1 MLEKETL
8 TAVLQFTGCT
18 ELPAALKEGD
28 IYVRAIAKVKKAN
41 NHETMCVIVN
51 DGTGKPI
58 IKKDFGSI
66 SMIKEIVEI
75 YPLSVLESDSIPDF
89 RKKKDIVSFLVRLG
103 ETESH
108 VERLAS
114 SKEDEDKAA
123 LKALVYKH
131 CIKLQIARENAK
143 STAQAKPVTPVVDTE
158 ASDTPTDT
166 NVSGNTNQEDD
177 KQVDNEIKVDETP
190 NQKDNGTDENNTNP
204 EETAGEDKATDSD
217 F

>member
-204 EETAGEDKATDSD
+204 EETAGENQATGSD

>member
-103 ETESH
+103 ETESN
-108 VERLAS
+108 VEQLAA
-114 SKEDEDKAA
+114 SKADEDKAA

-131 CIKLQIARENAK
+131 CIKLQIERENAK
-143 STAQAKPVTPVVDTE
+143 SAAPAEAVAPVVE
-158 ASDTPTDT
+158 SEPSETPTET
-166 NVSGNTNQEDD
+166 
-177 KQVDNEIKVDETP
+177 KVDENP
-190 NQKDNGTDENNTNP
+190 NPKNNGTDENYTTP
-204 EETAGEDKATDSD
+204 EETTGEDQATNSD

>member
-18 ELPAALKEGD
+18 ELPSALKEGE

-51 DGTGKPI
+51 DGEGNPI

-103 ETESH
+103 ETESN
-108 VERLAS
+108 VEQLAA
-114 SKEDEDKAA
+114 SKADEDKAA
-123 LKALVYKH
+123 LKALIYKH
-131 CIKLQIARENAK
+131 CIKLQIERENAK
-143 STAQAKPVTPVVDTE
+143 SAVSAKAVAPVVEPETPETLTE
-158 ASDTPTDT
+158 TKTDE
-166 NVSGNTNQEDD
+166 NPNQE
-177 KQVDNEIKVDETP
+177 N
-190 NQKDNGTDENNTNP
+190 NGTDENNTNP
-204 EETAGEDKATDSD
+204 EETAGENQATGSD

>member
-51 DGTGKPI
+51 DGTGNPI

-108 VERLAS
+108 VEKLAS

-143 STAQAKPVTPVVDTE
+143 STAQEKPVNPVVYTDGSEKPTE
-158 ASDTPTDT
+158 TKVYET
-166 NVSGNTNQEDD
+166 N
-177 KQVDNEIKVDETP
+177 
-190 NQKDNGTDENNTNP
+190 NQKDNGTDENNTTS
-204 EETAGEDKATDSD
+204 EETVGENQATGSD

>member
-18 ELPAALKEGD
+18 ELPSALKEGD

-51 DGTGKPI
+51 DGEGNPI

-103 ETESH
+103 ETESN
-108 VERLAS
+108 VEQLAA
-114 SKEDEDKAA
+114 SKADEDKAA
-123 LKALVYKH
+123 LKALIYKH
-131 CIKLQIARENAK
+131 CIKLQIERENAK
-143 STAQAKPVTPVVDTE
+143 SAAQAKTVAPVVESETYE
-158 ASDTPTDT
+158 TPTETKIDKK
-166 NVSGNTNQEDD
+166 TNQ
-177 KQVDNEIKVDETP
+177 KH
-190 NQKDNGTDENNTNP
+190 NGTDENNTTP
-204 EETAGEDKATDSD
+204 EETTGEDKATDSD

>member
-51 DGTGKPI
+51 DGTGNPI

-75 YPLSVLESDSIPDF
+75 YPLSVLESDSIPYF
-89 RKKKDIVSFLVRLG
+89 RKKKDIVNFLVNLG
-103 ETESH
+103 ETESD

-114 SKEDEDKAA
+114 SKEEEDKAS

-143 STAQAKPVTPVVDTE
+143 STAQAKPVTTVLDTDDSE
-158 ASDTPTDT
+158 NPTEL
-166 NVSGNTNQEDD
+166 NVGENPNLKDD
-177 KQVDNEIKVDETP
+177 
-190 NQKDNGTDENNTNP
+190 GTDENNTNP

>member
-18 ELPAALKEGD
+18 ELPTALKEGD

-51 DGTGKPI
+51 DGEGNPI

-108 VERLAS
+108 VEKLAS

-143 STAQAKPVTPVVDTE
+143 STAQAKPSTPVLDTE
-158 ASDTPTDT
+158 DSEKPTET
-166 NVSGNTNQEDD
+166 
-177 KQVDNEIKVDETP
+177 KVDETT

>member
-18 ELPAALKEGD
+18 ELPSALKEGD

-51 DGTGKPI
+51 DGEGNPI

-103 ETESH
+103 ETESN
-108 VERLAS
+108 VEQLAA
-114 SKEDEDKAA
+114 SKADEDKAA
-123 LKALVYKH
+123 LKALIYKH
-131 CIKLQIARENAK
+131 CIKLQIERENAK
-143 STAQAKPVTPVVDTE
+143 SAAQAKTVAPVVEPETSETTTE
-158 ASDTPTDT
+158 T
-166 NVSGNTNQEDD
+166 NVYE
-177 KQVDNEIKVDETP
+177 KP
-190 NQKDNGTDENNTNP
+190 NQKHNGTDENNTTP
-204 EETAGEDKATDSD
+204 EETTGEDQATGSD

>member
-51 DGTGKPI
+51 DGTGNPI

-75 YPLSVLESDSIPDF
+75 YPLSVLESDSIPYF
-89 RKKKDIVSFLVRLG
+89 RKKKDIVNFLVNLG
-103 ETESH
+103 ETESD

-114 SKEDEDKAA
+114 SKEEEDKAA

-143 STAQAKPVTPVVDTE
+143 SNAQAKAVTPVVDTE
-158 ASDTPTDT
+158 DSENPTET
-166 NVSGNTNQEDD
+166 N
-177 KQVDNEIKVDETP
+177 VDETP
-190 NQKDNGTDENNTNP
+190 NQKDDGTDENNTNP

>member
-51 DGTGKPI
+51 DGTGNPI

-108 VERLAS
+108 VEKLAS

-158 ASDTPTDT
+158 DYEKPTET
-166 NVSGNTNQEDD
+166 
-177 KQVDNEIKVDETP
+177 KVYETT
-190 NQKDNGTDENNTNP
+190 NQKDNGTDENNTNT
-204 EETAGEDKATDSD
+204 EETAGEEKATDSD

>member
-8 TAVLQFTGCT
+8 TEVLQFTGCT
-18 ELPAALKEGD
+18 ELPAAIKEGD

-66 SMIKEIVEI
+66 SMIKEIVDI
-75 YPLSVLESDSIPDF
+75 YPLSVLESDSIPYF
-89 RKKKDIVSFLVRLG
+89 RKKKDIVNFLVNLG
-103 ETESH
+103 ENESD

-123 LKALVYKH
+123 IKALVYKH

-143 STAQAKPVTPVVDTE
+143 STAQAKPVTTVLDTE
-158 ASDTPTDT
+158 ASD
-166 NVSGNTNQEDD
+166 NNTET
-177 KQVDNEIKVDETP
+177 KVDETP
-190 NQKDNGTDENNTNP
+190 NQKHNGTDENNTTP
-204 EETAGEDKATDSD
+204 EETVGEDQATGSD

>member
-51 DGTGKPI
+51 DGEGNPI

-75 YPLSVLESDSIPDF
+75 YPLSVLESDSNPDF
-89 RKKKDIVSFLVRLG
+89 RKKKDIVRFLVRLG
-103 ETESH
+103 ETESN
-108 VERLAS
+108 VEQLAA
-114 SKEDEDKAA
+114 SKADEDKAA
-123 LKALVYKH
+123 LKALIYKH
-131 CIKLQIARENAK
+131 CIKLQIERENAK
-143 STAQAKPVTPVVDTE
+143 SAVSAKAVAPVVEPETPETLTE
-158 ASDTPTDT
+158 TKTDE
-166 NVSGNTNQEDD
+166 NPNQE
-177 KQVDNEIKVDETP
+177 N
-190 NQKDNGTDENNTNP
+190 NGTDENNTNP
-204 EETAGEDKATDSD
+204 EETAGENQATGSD

>member
-103 ETESH
+103 ETESY
-108 VERLAS
+108 VEELAS
-114 SKEDEDKAA
+114 SKADEDKAA

-131 CIKLQIARENAK
+131 CIKLQIERENAK
-143 STAQAKPVTPVVDTE
+143 SAAPAKAVAPVVEPEPSET
-158 ASDTPTDT
+158 TT
-166 NVSGNTNQEDD
+166 
-177 KQVDNEIKVDETP
+177 EIKVDE
-190 NQKDNGTDENNTNP
+190 NLNSQNNGTDENHTNP
-204 EETAGEDKATDSD
+204 EETAGEDQATDSD

>member
-1 MLEKETL
+1 MLEQETL

-51 DGTGKPI
+51 DGEGNPI

-89 RKKKDIVSFLVRLG
+89 RSKKNIVSFLVNLG
-103 ETESH
+103 ENESY
-108 VERLAS
+108 VEQLAA
-114 SKEDEDKAA
+114 SKSDEDKAA
-123 LKALVYKH
+123 LKSLVYKH
-131 CIKLQIARENAK
+131 CIRLQIERENVK
-143 STAQAKPVTPVVDTE
+143 SYAQSNHVSTVLEQDI
-158 ASDTPTDT
+158 SDAHAEKKIDENP
-166 NVSGNTNQEDD
+166 NQE
-177 KQVDNEIKVDETP
+177 
-190 NQKDNGTDENNTNP
+190 DNGTDENHTTP

>member
-1 MLEKETL
+1 MLEKETI

-51 DGTGKPI
+51 DGTGNPI

-75 YPLSVLESDSIPDF
+75 YPLSVLESDSIPYF
-89 RKKKDIVSFLVRLG
+89 RKKKDIVNFLVNLG
-103 ETESH
+103 ETESD

-114 SKEDEDKAA
+114 SKEEEDKAA
-123 LKALVYKH
+123 LKSLVYKH

-143 STAQAKPVTPVVDTE
+143 STAQVKPVTSVLDTE
-158 ASDTPTDT
+158 DSENPTET
-166 NVSGNTNQEDD
+166 N
-177 KQVDNEIKVDETP
+177 VDETT
-190 NQKDNGTDENNTNP
+190 NQKDNGTDENNTTS
-204 EETAGEDKATDSD
+204 EETVGENQATDSD

>member
-18 ELPAALKEGD
+18 ELPSALKEGD

-51 DGTGKPI
+51 DGEGNPI

-103 ETESH
+103 ETESN
-108 VERLAS
+108 VEQLAA
-114 SKEDEDKAA
+114 SKADEDKAA
-123 LKALVYKH
+123 LKALIYKH
-131 CIKLQIARENAK
+131 CIKLQIERENAK
-143 STAQAKPVTPVVDTE
+143 SAVQAKAIAPVVEPETYENTTE
-158 ASDTPTDT
+158 T
-166 NVSGNTNQEDD
+166 NV
-177 KQVDNEIKVDETP
+177 DENP
-190 NQKDNGTDENNTNP
+190 NPEDNGTDENHTTP
-204 EETAGEDKATDSD
+204 EETTGEDQATNSD

>member
-1 MLEKETL
+1 MLEKETI
-8 TAVLQFTGCT
+8 TEVLQFTGCT

-51 DGTGKPI
+51 DGTGNPI

-108 VERLAS
+108 VENLAS
-114 SKEDEDKAA
+114 SKADEDKAA
-123 LKALVYKH
+123 LKALIYKH
-131 CIKLQIARENAK
+131 CIKLQIERENAK
-143 STAQAKPVTPVVDTE
+143 SAVPAKAIAPVVEPETYENTTE
-158 ASDTPTDT
+158 T
-166 NVSGNTNQEDD
+166 NV
-177 KQVDNEIKVDETP
+177 DENP
-190 NQKDNGTDENNTNP
+190 NPEDNGTDENYTTP
-204 EETAGEDKATDSD
+204 EETTGEDQATNSD

>member
-158 ASDTPTDT
+158 DSDTPTDT

-204 EETAGEDKATDSD
+204 EETAGENQATGSD

>member
-18 ELPAALKEGD
+18 ELPSALKEGD

-51 DGTGKPI
+51 DGEGNPI

-75 YPLSVLESDSIPDF
+75 YPLSVLESDSIPYF
-89 RKKKDIVSFLVRLG
+89 RKKKDIVNFLVNLG
-103 ETESH
+103 ETESD

-114 SKEDEDKAA
+114 SKEEEDKAA

-131 CIKLQIARENAK
+131 CIKLQISRENAK
-143 STAQAKPVTPVVDTE
+143 STVQAKAITPVVEPETYENTTE
-158 ASDTPTDT
+158 T
-166 NVSGNTNQEDD
+166 NVDENTNQE
-177 KQVDNEIKVDETP
+177 
-190 NQKDNGTDENNTNP
+190 DNGTDENNTTP
-204 EETAGEDKATDSD
+204 EETTGEDQATNSD

>member
-1 MLEKETL
+1 MIEKETI

-108 VERLAS
+108 VEKLAS
-114 SKEDEDKAA
+114 SKADEDKAA

-131 CIKLQIARENAK
+131 CIKLQIERENAK
-143 STAQAKPVTPVVDTE
+143 SAAPAEAVAPVVE
-158 ASDTPTDT
+158 SEPSETPTET
-166 NVSGNTNQEDD
+166 
-177 KQVDNEIKVDETP
+177 KVDENP
-190 NQKDNGTDENNTNP
+190 NPKNNGTDENYTTP
-204 EETAGEDKATDSD
+204 EETTGEDKATDSD

>member
-1 MLEKETL
+1 MSNNMLEKETL

-108 VERLAS
+108 VENLAS
-114 SKEDEDKAA
+114 SKEDKDKAA
-123 LKALVYKH
+123 LKALIYKH
-131 CIKLQIARENAK
+131 CIKLQIERENAK
-143 STAQAKPVTPVVDTE
+143 SAAQAKTVAPVVESETYETTTE
-158 ASDTPTDT
+158 T
-166 NVSGNTNQEDD
+166 NVNENTNQEY
-177 KQVDNEIKVDETP
+177 
-190 NQKDNGTDENNTNP
+190 NGTDENDTTS
-204 EETAGEDKATDSD
+204 EEVTGED
-217 F
+217 

>member
-18 ELPAALKEGD
+18 ELPAVLKEGD

-51 DGTGKPI
+51 DGEGNPI

-108 VERLAS
+108 VEQLAA
-114 SKEDEDKAA
+114 SKADDDKAA
-123 LKALVYKH
+123 LKALIYKH
-131 CIKLQIARENAK
+131 CIKLQIERENAK
-143 STAQAKPVTPVVDTE
+143 SAVSAKAVAPVVEPETADTLTE
-158 ASDTPTDT
+158 TKTDE
-166 NVSGNTNQEDD
+166 NPNQE
-177 KQVDNEIKVDETP
+177 
-190 NQKDNGTDENNTNP
+190 DNGTDENNTTP
-204 EETAGEDKATDSD
+204 EETTGENQATGSD

>member
-51 DGTGKPI
+51 DGTGNPI

-103 ETESH
+103 ETESN
-108 VERLAS
+108 VEQLAA
-114 SKEDEDKAA
+114 SKADEDKAA
-123 LKALVYKH
+123 LKALIYKH
-131 CIKLQIARENAK
+131 CIELQIERENAK
-143 STAQAKPVTPVVDTE
+143 SAVSAKAVAPVVEPETPETLTE
-158 ASDTPTDT
+158 TKTDE
-166 NVSGNTNQEDD
+166 NPNQE
-177 KQVDNEIKVDETP
+177 N
-190 NQKDNGTDENNTNP
+190 NGTDENNTNP
-204 EETAGEDKATDSD
+204 EETAGENQATGSD

>member
-51 DGTGKPI
+51 DGEGNPI

-108 VERLAS
+108 VENLAS
-114 SKEDEDKAA
+114 SKSDEDKAA
-123 LKALVYKH
+123 LKALIYKH
-131 CIKLQIARENAK
+131 CIKLQIERENAK
-143 STAQAKPVTPVVDTE
+143 SAVPAKDVAPVVEQETYENTTE
-158 ASDTPTDT
+158 T
-166 NVSGNTNQEDD
+166 NV
-177 KQVDNEIKVDETP
+177 DENP
-190 NQKDNGTDENNTNP
+190 NPEDNGTDENNTTP
-204 EETAGEDKATDSD
+204 EETTGEDQATNSD

>member
-108 VERLAS
+108 VEKLAS
-114 SKEDEDKAA
+114 SKEDEDKTA

-143 STAQAKPVTPVVDTE
+143 STAQAKPVAPVVESETYE
-158 ASDTPTDT
+158 TPAET
-166 NVSGNTNQEDD
+166 
-177 KQVDNEIKVDETP
+177 KVDENP
-190 NQKDNGTDENNTNP
+190 NPKNNGTDENYTTP
-204 EETAGEDKATDSD
+204 EETTGEDQATNSD

>member
-108 VERLAS
+108 VEKLAS
-114 SKEDEDKAA
+114 SKADEDKAA

-131 CIKLQIARENAK
+131 CIKLQIERENAK
-143 STAQAKPVTPVVDTE
+143 SAAPAKTVAPVVEQESYENTTE
-158 ASDTPTDT
+158 K
-166 NVSGNTNQEDD
+166 NVDGN
-177 KQVDNEIKVDETP
+177 P
-190 NQKDNGTDENNTNP
+190 NPEDNGTDENYTTP
-204 EETAGEDKATDSD
+204 EETTGEDQATNSD

>member
-1 MLEKETL
+1 MLEKETI

-108 VERLAS
+108 VEKLAS

-143 STAQAKPVTPVVDTE
+143 SAAPAKAVAPVVE
-158 ASDTPTDT
+158 PDTPETITETKTDEKP
-166 NVSGNTNQEDD
+166 NQE
-177 KQVDNEIKVDETP
+177 
-190 NQKDNGTDENNTNP
+190 DNGTDENNTNP
-204 EETAGEDKATDSD
+204 EETVGENQATGSD

>member
-1 MLEKETL
+1 MLERETL
-8 TAVLQFTGCT
+8 TAELQFTSCT
-18 ELPAALKEGD
+18 EQPAALKEGD

-51 DGTGKPI
+51 DGEGNPI

-66 SMIKEIVEI
+66 SMIKEILEI

-89 RKKKDIVSFLVRLG
+89 RSKKNIVSFLVRLG

-108 VERLAS
+108 VEKLAS
-114 SKEDEDKAA
+114 SKADEDKAA

-131 CIKLQIARENAK
+131 CIKLQISRENAK

-158 ASDTPTDT
+158 DSEKPTET
-166 NVSGNTNQEDD
+166 
-177 KQVDNEIKVDETP
+177 KVDETT
-190 NQKDNGTDENNTNP
+190 NQKDNGTDENHTTP
-204 EETAGEDKATDSD
+204 EETTGEDQATNSD

>member
-108 VERLAS
+108 VEELAS
-114 SKEDEDKAA
+114 SKADEDKAA

-131 CIKLQIARENAK
+131 CIKLQIERENAK
-143 STAQAKPVTPVVDTE
+143 SAAPAKAVAPVVESE
-158 ASDTPTDT
+158 AYETPAETK
-166 NVSGNTNQEDD
+166 V
-177 KQVDNEIKVDETP
+177 NEKP
-190 NQKDNGTDENNTNP
+190 NQKDNGTDENNTTT
-204 EETAGEDKATDSD
+204 EETVGENQATGSD

>member
-51 DGTGKPI
+51 DGTGNPI

-108 VERLAS
+108 VEKLAS
-114 SKEDEDKAA
+114 SKADEDKAA

-131 CIKLQIARENAK
+131 CIKLQIERENAK
-143 STAQAKPVTPVVDTE
+143 SAAPAEAVAPVVE
-158 ASDTPTDT
+158 SEPSETPTET
-166 NVSGNTNQEDD
+166 
-177 KQVDNEIKVDETP
+177 KVDENP
-190 NQKDNGTDENNTNP
+190 NPKNNGTDENYTTP
-204 EETAGEDKATDSD
+204 EETTGEDQATNSD

>member
-1 MLEKETL
+1 MLEKETI

-51 DGTGKPI
+51 DGEGNPI

-66 SMIKEIVEI
+66 SMIKEILEI

-89 RKKKDIVSFLVRLG
+89 RSKKNIVSFLVSLG
-103 ETESH
+103 ENESY
-108 VERLAS
+108 VDRLAA
-114 SKEDEDKAA
+114 SKSDDDKAA
-123 LKALVYKH
+123 LKSLVYKH
-131 CIKLQIARENAK
+131 CIRLQIERENAK
-143 STAQAKPVTPVVDTE
+143 STAQSKPVTPVVDTE
-158 ASDTPTDT
+158 YSEKPTVT
-166 NVSGNTNQEDD
+166 
-177 KQVDNEIKVDETP
+177 KVDENP

-204 EETAGEDKATDSD
+204 EETAGEDKATDRD

>member
-8 TAVLQFTGCT
+8 TEVLQFTGCT

-108 VERLAS
+108 VEKLAS
-114 SKEDEDKAA
+114 SKADEDKAA

-131 CIKLQIARENAK
+131 CIKLQIERENAK
-143 STAQAKPVTPVVDTE
+143 SAAPAEAVAPVVE
-158 ASDTPTDT
+158 SEPSETPTET
-166 NVSGNTNQEDD
+166 
-177 KQVDNEIKVDETP
+177 KVDENP
-190 NQKDNGTDENNTNP
+190 NPKNNGTDENYTTP
-204 EETAGEDKATDSD
+204 EETTGEDQATNSD

>member
-1 MLEKETL
+1 MLEQETL

-51 DGTGKPI
+51 DGEGNPI

-89 RKKKDIVSFLVRLG
+89 RSKKNIVSFLVNLG
-103 ETESH
+103 ENESY
-108 VERLAS
+108 VEQLAA
-114 SKEDEDKAA
+114 SKSDEDKAA
-123 LKALVYKH
+123 LKSLVYKH
-131 CIKLQIARENAK
+131 CIRLQIERENVK
-143 STAQAKPVTPVVDTE
+143 SYAQSNHVSTVLEQDI
-158 ASDTPTDT
+158 SDAHAEKKIDE
-166 NVSGNTNQEDD
+166 NNNQEY
-177 KQVDNEIKVDETP
+177 
-190 NQKDNGTDENNTNP
+190 NGTDENNINP
-204 EETAGEDKATDSD
+204 E
-217 F
+217 

>member
-108 VERLAS
+108 VEKLAS

-204 EETAGEDKATDSD
+204 EETAGENQATGSD

>member
-18 ELPAALKEGD
+18 ELPAVLKEGD

-51 DGTGKPI
+51 DGEGNPI

-108 VERLAS
+108 VEKLAS
-114 SKEDEDKAA
+114 SKADEDKAA

-131 CIKLQIARENAK
+131 CIKLQIERENAK
-143 STAQAKPVTPVVDTE
+143 SFAPANPVSPVVEPETPENLTE
-158 ASDTPTDT
+158 TKTDE
-166 NVSGNTNQEDD
+166 NPNQE
-177 KQVDNEIKVDETP
+177 
-190 NQKDNGTDENNTNP
+190 DNGTDENNTNP
-204 EETAGEDKATDSD
+204 EETVGENQATGSD

>member
-89 RKKKDIVSFLVRLG
+89 RKKKDIISFLVRLG

-108 VERLAS
+108 VEKLAS

-131 CIKLQIARENAK
+131 CIKLQVARENAK
-143 STAQAKPVTPVVDTE
+143 STAQTKTVTPVVEQETYENTTE
-158 ASDTPTDT
+158 T
-166 NVSGNTNQEDD
+166 NV
-177 KQVDNEIKVDETP
+177 DENP
-190 NQKDNGTDENNTNP
+190 NPEDNGTDENHTTP
-204 EETAGEDKATDSD
+204 EETTGEDQATNSD

>member
-1 MLEKETL
+1 MIEKETI

-18 ELPAALKEGD
+18 ELPSALKDGD

-51 DGTGKPI
+51 DGTGNPI

-103 ETESH
+103 EAESH
-108 VERLAS
+108 VEKLAS

-131 CIKLQIARENAK
+131 CIKLQIARENEK
-143 STAQAKPVTPVVDTE
+143 SAAQAKTVAPVVESETYE
-158 ASDTPTDT
+158 TPTET
-166 NVSGNTNQEDD
+166 KV
-177 KQVDNEIKVDETP
+177 NEKP
-190 NQKDNGTDENNTNP
+190 NQKNNGTDENNTTP
-204 EETAGEDKATDSD
+204 EETVGENQATGSD

>member
-1 MLEKETL
+1 MLERETL

-51 DGTGKPI
+51 DGEGNPI

-103 ETESH
+103 ETESN
-108 VERLAS
+108 VEQLAA
-114 SKEDEDKAA
+114 SKADEDKAA
-123 LKALVYKH
+123 LKALIYKH
-131 CIKLQIARENAK
+131 CIKLQIERENAK
-143 STAQAKPVTPVVDTE
+143 SAVSAKAVAPVVEPETPETLTE
-158 ASDTPTDT
+158 TKTDE
-166 NVSGNTNQEDD
+166 NPNQE
-177 KQVDNEIKVDETP
+177 N
-190 NQKDNGTDENNTNP
+190 NGTDENNTNP
-204 EETAGEDKATDSD
+204 EETAGENQATGSD

>member
-18 ELPAALKEGD
+18 ELPSALKEGD

-51 DGTGKPI
+51 DGTGNPI

-108 VERLAS
+108 VEKLAS
-114 SKEDEDKAA
+114 SKEEEDKAA

-143 STAQAKPVTPVVDTE
+143 STAQAKPVTHVVDTE
-158 ASDTPTDT
+158 DSEKPTET
-166 NVSGNTNQEDD
+166 
-177 KQVDNEIKVDETP
+177 KVDETP